1 MSNVQGAQSLPVS
14 EYMENKLYDTAGT
27 DSQDS
32 QSSYVSSSGIK
43 AVLLNAWNAVK
54 SAVSGMLS
62 CFGLHLSEQ
71 QGSDKPGRTM
81 TRDRVKTEQEPEAR
95 PLPPAPGPVP
105 EDDGE
110 HVYES
115 MPYSDIDPGRARTEQ
130 ELKARSL
137 PPKPAPGNV
146 YESMPSDI
154 DPGRA
159 RTEQEPEARPLSPA
173 PVPEDDG
180 EHVYETM
187 PCGDINPDRV
197 KTGQEL
203 TEQELKARPLPPI
216 PEDSD
221 DGSGYSDINFYDG
234 NEISEAKSEVLPDKS
249 ASESIYAT
257 VNKNSPLSD
266 KGPIYATVNKHS
278 PLSDAEPVKIN
289 EWEGNS
295 DGAGSEAPP
304 VLGFTDR
311 TPLYTQIPEDDSRG

>member
-1 MSNVQGAQSLPVS
+1 MRIQGVQPHQVS
-14 EYMENKLYDTAGT
+14 EHMENNLYDTAGA
-27 DSQDS
+27 DS

-62 CFGLHLSEQ
+62 SFGLHLSEQ

-81 TRDRVKTEQEPEAR
+81 TRDRVKTKQEPEAR
-95 PLPPAPGPVP
+95 PLSPAPGPVP

-115 MPYSDIDPGRARTEQ
+115 IPYSNIDPGRARTEQ

-137 PPKPAPGNV
+137 PPIPKPAPENV

-173 PVPEDDG
+173 PGPVPEDDG

-187 PCGDINPDRV
+187 PCGDINPDRA
-197 KTGQEL
+197 KTEQEL

-221 DGSGYSDINFYDG
+221 DGSGYSVINFHDG
-234 NEISEAKSEVLPDKS
+234 NEISEAKSEFM
-249 ASESIYAT
+249 E
-257 VNKNSPLSD
+257 LS
-266 KGPIYATVNKHS
+266 
-278 PLSDAEPVKIN
+278 
-289 EWEGNS
+289 
-295 DGAGSEAPP
+295 GSTKPP
-304 VLGFTDR
+304 VEVSDTYTDPR
-311 TPLYTQIPEDDSRG
+311 DNLIAGGRVEPEDLAYNSWHDENGYAISYKRRDKVSTPENDPQGESDYAVPWKSQPNE